1 MDGKLSLYSKYLS
14 SLEQT
19 QKDLYQI
26 VKMFLKLINKK
37 DDYICKHGI
46 RTALISIAIGNS
58 IHMKYDEI
66 SVLKLAALF
75 HDIGKLPLLAIIQ
88 KNEVLSD
95 IEWELIKTHTTIPLT
110 DPNGYNIK
118 ATGEK
123 VMAAVKHH
131 HEKINGRGYPE
142 GLKGDEIPLNSQIL
156 AIADVFDALTSDR
169 PYRPAYSPK
178 KAIQIMSGPK
188 FIGHF
193 NQELFEIA
201 KNDALQT
208 ITL

>member
-1 MDGKLSLYSKYLS
+1 MNGELALYSEYLS
-14 SLEQT
+14 SLGQA
-19 QKDLYQI
+19 QNDLCHI
-26 VKMFLKLINKK
+26 VNTFLKLINKK

-58 IHMKYDEI
+58 IHIEYDEI
-66 SVLKLAALF
+66 SVLEQAALF
-75 HDIGKLPLLAIIQ
+75 HDIGKLPLLEIIR
-88 KNEVLSD
+88 KEGSLSD
-95 IEWELIKTHTTIPLT
+95 AEWELIKTHATIPLT

-123 VMAAVKHH
+123 VMTAVKHH
-131 HEKINGRGYPE
+131 HEKINGQGYPDR
-142 GLKGDEIPLNSQIL
+142 LKGDEIPLNSQIL

-169 PYRPAYSPK
+169 PYRSAYSPK

-188 FIGHF
+188 FTGHF
-193 NQELFEIA
+193 NQELFEIS
-201 KNDALQT
+201 KNGALQT